1 MLLLAVGKVWDR
13 TGWIMVV
20 FAKNSLDAK
29 YRVTWG
35 HMELAMMLAEMGR
48 ENSYNGD

>member
-1 MLLLAVGKVWDR
+1 
-13 TGWIMVV
+13 MVV

>member
-1 MLLLAVGKVWDR
+1 MAVGKVWDR

-35 HMELAMMLAEMGR
+35 HMELAVMGR
-48 ENSYNGD
+48 ETVTMGIKW